1 MPRCPRDD
9 RSALVEDRQAF
20 LDSIVSDPSRSQTPV
35 ASGQLDND
43 PKAQDEQRRAREWS
57 SGGGHSLAP
66 FEGERTNM
74 SHLGRR
80 LDICA
85 GGNSKMG
92 PV

>member
-1 MPRCPRDD
+1 MPRCVGDD

-43 PKAQDEQRRAREWS
+43 SKAQDEQIPQQDEQRRAREWS
-57 SGGGHSLAP
+57 SGGGRSLAP

-85 GGNSKMG
+85 G
-92 PV
+92 